1 MWFVDILFCV
11 LCACLFS
18 CVGVDMLASCRC
30 RTLHRTPSKRR
41 QKNRGAGREDREGEA
56 SKADSTHCFHMLQ
69 HPVGNSWQ
77 APPQT
82 VCSDPNSRMQPFKH
96 MSLPGPCLLKCSLDS
111 RSAWHTWGRQRWEE
125 LSFFLSFFRWRKKSV
140 TMLIFV
146 FVNEKKQ
153 VQMQNILILYTLF
166 IYRWNNDLM
175 AYIWFRW
182 IKVLRFIAF
191 VTKNGPMRRHCF
203 S

>member
-1 MWFVDILFCV
+1 MRGTWPGCADVTYCMWFVDILFCV

-111 RSAWHTWGRQRWEE
+111 RSAWHTWGRQRWEK

-146 FVNEKKQ
+146 FVNEKK
-153 VQMQNILILYTLF
+153 NRYKCRIF
-166 IYRWNNDLM
+166 
-175 AYIWFRW
+175 
-182 IKVLRFIAF
+182 
-191 VTKNGPMRRHCF
+191 
-203 S
+203 